1 MRYNLA
7 NNISNDSIGHKVIER
22 RPACHLSGEITTFC
36 VIKRVT
42 LRPWWEVPLGSR
54 RQRASAVL
62 FEVRGGWLGKRR
74 RGVELLCGFNSLA
87 QLLKIAQA
95 DVS

>member
-1 MRYNLA
+1 MFSVRHILV
-7 NNISNDSIGHKVIER
+7 NNIGNDSIGHKIIKR
-22 RPACHLSGEITTFC
+22 QSACHLSGEITNFC

-42 LRPWWEVPLGSR
+42 LRPWRVVPVGSHC
-54 RQRASAVL
+54 QRARLSYLKSGEAGWR
-62 FEVRGGWLGKRR
+62 EGG
-74 RGVELLCGFNSLA
+74 ELLCGFKSLA

>member
-1 MRYNLA
+1 MHHNLA
-7 NNISNDSIGHKVIER
+7 NNTSNDSIGHKVIER

-42 LRPWWEVPLGSR
+42 LWPWWEVPAGSR
-54 RQRASAVL
+54 CQRAGPSYMKSGRL
-62 FEVRGGWLGKRR
+62 FERGGG
-74 RGVELLCGFNSLA
+74 GLLCGFNSLA

-95 DVS
+95 DVSPA